1 MKLKL
6 EELSYQQNAIQ
17 SVVRVFEGTA
27 KNTFDNAT
35 IDGIRFNRCNL
46 NADQLKLNIKSVA
59 EENGI
64 SDDKSQISES
74 NNICVEMETGTGKT
88 LVYLKTIY
96 ELYKHYG
103 FTKFIILVPSVPIRQ
118 GVISTLKTFEKQL
131 NDIYGFTPDYFE
143 YSSKKLHEVGKF
155 AEEQHP
161 QIMIMTT
168 GAIVG
173 DDKIINREQREDLFD
188 NTPYIDVIGKTKPI
202 IIMDEPQE
210 GMDAEKTKPA
220 IDRLNPLF
228 KVRYSATHKK
238 DETNNLI
245 YRLTPYDSY
254 KQNLV
259 KKIEVLTVTE
269 KNDEATAKIEI
280 TEIKNGKGDPQA
292 KLNAWIRQAED
303 KIVFKPTVWLKVGD
317 NLGEKTKN
325 PSYADYKIERIY
337 KSMRDGKYRVQFT
350 NGTEVLEKQTAG
362 NLENIWAMQ
371 MEWLIH
377 RHLQKTEK
385 LKPQGIKCLSL
396 VFIDRVANYVGANP
410 IIKNLFVKKYRE
422 IYPEYHNGNAP
433 TDEQIESLQ
442 GYYFATVKNEYTD
455 SEKSMNSNK
464 EIYDLILRKKE
475 ELLSID
481 NPVQFVFSHSALGV
495 GWDNPN
501 VFNIATL
508 NNSYSD
514 IKKRQE
520 IGRGLRIAVNQQGE
534 RIYDGFDVSDDER
547 INELTVV
554 PNETYETFVSQYQ
567 DEIKAA
573 YGDTKDAPP
582 TKHTHKGEPKNTV
595 KVKINEN
602 AEIQAAFRR
611 FWQKIARKTDYT
623 VSFDEEKIIENA
635 VERINQITI
644 SDNVLEAESN
654 RIREFNEDG
663 AKREDGGSERIKQKS
678 VFNPLDLVEELSEN
692 TQLSYNAVFEIVRRI
707 TNHKEWIKNPLVF
720 VLKAAEI
727 IRHVE
732 LDCMVRGISYSI
744 TDEEFPLDFDKFVQ
758 EIEDGSYIDTPQH
771 GVFDKI
777 KLDSKSTPEREFAQ
791 NAEADNRVV
800 CFLKL
805 PSYYKISTP
814 FGNYEPDFGIVLK
827 RRELRNGTDEGEF
840 HFVVE
845 TKGTDNIDDFKKL
858 RESEVI
864 KIKCAR
870 KHFEALG
877 ITQSGDINFEAPI
890 QHYATFKD
898 RAQKITDPLN

>member
-6 EELSYQQNAIQ
+6 EELIYQQAAIQ
-17 SVVRVFEGTA
+17 SVVKVFEGTV

-35 IDGIRFNRCNL
+35 VDGIRFNRSNL
-46 NADQLKLNIKSVA
+46 GADQLKLNIKA
-59 EENGI
+59 ICEENGI
-64 SDDKSQISES
+64 TEDKAQISES
-74 NNICVEMETGTGKT
+74 KNLCVEMETGTGKT
-88 LVYLKTIY
+88 LVYIKTIY
-96 ELYKHYG
+96 ELHKHYG

-118 GVISTLKTFEKQL
+118 GILSTLKTFEKQL
-131 NDIYGFTPDYFE
+131 QDIYGFKPDYFE

-173 DDKIINREQREDLFD
+173 DNKILNRDQREDLFD
-188 NTPYIDVIGKTKPI
+188 NLPYVDVIGKTKPI
-202 IIMDEPQE
+202 VIMDEPQE
-210 GMDAEKTKPA
+210 GMDAEKTKK
-220 IDRLNPLF
+220 DLERLNALF
-228 KVRYSATHKK
+228 NIRYSATHKK
-238 DETNNLI
+238 DETYNLI

-280 TEIKNGKGDPQA
+280 DSIQNGKGDPKV
-292 KLNAWIRQAED
+292 KLKAWIRRAED
-303 KIVFKPTVWLKVGD
+303 KIVFQPTVWLKVDD
-317 NLGEKTKN
+317 NLGEKTNN
-325 PSYADYKIERIY
+325 PSYLDYKIERIY
-337 KSMRDGKYRVQFT
+337 KSLRDNKFRVQFT
-350 NGTEVLEKQTAG
+350 NGTEILEKQTAG
-362 NLENIWAMQ
+362 NLENIWSMQ

-377 RHLQKTEK
+377 RHLQKSER
-385 LKPQGIKCLSL
+385 LRPQGIKCLSL
-396 VFIDRVANYVGANP
+396 IFIDRVANYIGANP
-410 IIKNLFVKKYRE
+410 TIKNLFVKKYRE
-422 IYPEYHNGNAP
+422 IYPEYNNGKTPSDALIKD
-433 TDEQIESLQ
+433 TQ
-442 GYYFATVKNEYTD
+442 GFYFATVKNEFTD
-455 SEKSMNSNK
+455 NEKSMNSNK

-475 ELLSID
+475 ELLTLD
-481 NPVQFVFSHSALGV
+481 NPVQFIFSHSALGV

-520 IGRGLRIAVNQQGE
+520 IGRGLRIAVNQEGQ
-534 RIYDGFDVSDDER
+534 RIYDAFDVSDDER

-554 PNETYETFVSQYQ
+554 PNETYETFVTQYQ
-567 DEIKAA
+567 DEIKKA
-573 YGDTKDAPP
+573 YGDNKDAAP

-595 KVKINEN
+595 KVKLNEN

-623 VSFDEEKIIENA
+623 VSFEEEKIIEGA
-635 VERINQITI
+635 VERINKITI

-654 RIREFNEDG
+654 RIREFNENNVE
-663 AKREDGGSERIKQKS
+663 REDGGSERIKQKS
-678 VFNPLDLVEELSEN
+678 VFNPLDLIEELSEN
-692 TQLSYNAVFEIVRRI
+692 TQLSYNSVFEIVRRI
-707 TNHKEWIKNPLVF
+707 KNYNEWIKNPLVF

-727 IRHVE
+727 IRQEE
-732 LDCMVRGISYSI
+732 LFWMVRGINYTI
-744 TDEEFPLDFDKFVQ
+744 TDEEFPLNFEDFVK

-777 KLDSKSTPEREFAQ
+777 KIDSKSTPEREFAQ

-805 PSYYKISTP
+805 PSYYKIPTP
-814 FGNYEPDFGIVLK
+814 FGNYEPDFGIVLR
-827 RRELRNGTDEGEF
+827 RRELRNGKDEGEF

-845 TKGTDNIDDFKKL
+845 TKGTDNIDDLKKL
-858 RESEVI
+858 RESERI
-864 KIKCAR
+864 KIYCAR
-870 KHFEALG
+870 EHFKALG
-877 ITQSGDINFEAPI
+877 LQMNNDINFESPV
-890 QHYATFKD
+890 QHYETFKT
-898 RAQKITDPLN
+898 RAKKITDPL

>member
-6 EELSYQQNAIQ
+6 EELKYQQTAIQ
-17 SVVRVFEGTA
+17 SVVKVFEGTG

-35 IDGIRFNRCNL
+35 VDGIRSNRCNL
-46 NADQLKLNIKSVA
+46 NADELMLNIKAAS

-64 SDDKSQISES
+64 TEDKAQLSET
-74 NNICVEMETGTGKT
+74 NNLCVEMETGTGKT

-103 FTKFIILVPSVPIRQ
+103 FTKFIVLVPSVAIRQ
-118 GVISTLKTFEKQL
+118 GVLSTLQTFEKQL
-131 NDIYGFTPDYFE
+131 QDVYGFKPDYFE

-210 GMDAEKTKPA
+210 GMDAEKTKES
-220 IDRLNPLF
+220 IERLQPLY
-228 KVRYSATHKK
+228 KIRYSATHKK
-238 DETNNLI
+238 DETYNLI

-280 TEIKNGKGDPQA
+280 DSIQNGTGIKA
-292 KLNAWIRQAED
+292 KLKAWIRQAED
-303 KIVFKPTVWLKVGD
+303 KIVFKPTIWLKVGD
-317 NLGEKTKN
+317 NLGEKTNN
-325 PSYADYKIERIY
+325 PSYSDYKIERIY
-337 KSMRDGKYRVQFT
+337 KSMRDSKYRVQFA
-350 NGTEVLEKQTAG
+350 NGTEILEKQTAG

-377 RHLQKTEK
+377 RHFQKSER
-385 LKPQGIKCLSL
+385 LRPQGIKCLSL
-396 VFIDRVANYVGANP
+396 LFIDRVANYVGANP
-410 IIKNLFVKKYRE
+410 VIKSLFVKKYRE
-422 IYPEYHNGNAP
+422 IYPEYNNGKMP
-433 TDEQIESLQ
+433 TDELINNLQ
-442 GYYFATVKNEYTD
+442 GFYFATVKNEYTD
-455 SEKSMNSNK
+455 NEKSMNSNK

-475 ELLSID
+475 ELLSLD
-481 NPVQFVFSHSALGV
+481 NPVQFIFSHSALGV

-520 IGRGLRIAVNQQGE
+520 IGRGLRIAVNQQGQ
-534 RIYDGFDVSDDER
+534 RIYDAFDVSDDER

-554 PNETYETFVSQYQ
+554 PNETYETFVTQYQ
-567 DEIKAA
+567 DEIKKA
-573 YGDTKDAPP
+573 YGDTKDAAP

-595 KVKINEN
+595 KVKLNEN

-611 FWQKIARKTDYT
+611 FWQKISRKTDYT
-623 VSFDEEKIIENA
+623 VSFDEEKIIEGA
-635 VERINQITI
+635 VERINKITI

-654 RIREFNEDG
+654 RIREFTET
-663 AKREDGGSERIKQKS
+663 ATIREDGGSERIKQKS
-678 VFNPLDLVEELSEN
+678 VFSPIDLIEEISEN
-692 TQLSYNAVFEIVRRI
+692 TQLSYNSVFEVVRRI
-707 TNHKEWIKNPLVF
+707 KNYNEWIKNPLVF

-727 IRHVE
+727 IRQEE
-732 LDCMVRGISYSI
+732 LFWMVRGISYTI

-758 EIEDGSYIDTPQH
+758 EIEDGNYIDTPQH

-777 KLDSKSTPEREFAQ
+777 KIDSKSAPEREFAQ

-805 PSYYKISTP
+805 PSYYKIPTP
-814 FGNYEPDFGIVLK
+814 FGNYEPDFGIVLR
-827 RRELRNGTDEGEF
+827 RRELRNGNDEGEF

-845 TKGTDNIDDFKKL
+845 TKGTDNLDDDKKL
-858 RESEVI
+858 RPGERI
-864 KIKCAR
+864 KIKCAIE
-870 KHFEALG
+870 HFKALG
-877 ITQSGDINFEAPI
+877 ISGHGDINFEAPI
-890 QHYATFKD
+890 QHYETFKT
-898 RAQKITDPLN
+898 RAKRITDPLN

>member
-6 EELSYQQNAIQ
+6 EELKYQQDAID
-17 SVVRVFEGTA
+17 SLVKVFEGTA

-35 IDGIRFNRCNL
+35 VEGIRANRCNL
-46 NADQLKLNIKSVA
+46 DKDQLLLNIKAVS

-64 SDDKSQISES
+64 AEDKAHLSES
-74 NNICVEMETGTGKT
+74 NNLCVEMETGTGKT
-88 LVYLKTIY
+88 LVYIKTIY

-103 FTKFIILVPSVPIRQ
+103 FTKFIVLVPSVAIRQ
-118 GVISTLKTFEKQL
+118 GVISSLNIFGEQL
-131 NDIYGFTPDYFE
+131 QDVYGFKPDAFE

-155 AEEQHP
+155 AEEQFP

-210 GMDAEKTKPA
+210 GMDAEKTKES
-220 IDRLNPLF
+220 IERLQPLY
-228 KVRYSATHKK
+228 KIRYSATHKK
-238 DETNNLI
+238 DETYNLI

-280 TEIKNGKGDPQA
+280 DSIQNGKGDPKA
-292 KLNAWIRQAED
+292 KLNAWLRQAED

-317 NLGEKTKN
+317 NLGEKTNN

-350 NGTEVLEKQTAG
+350 NGTEILEKQTAG

-377 RHLQKTEK
+377 RHLQKSDR
-385 LKPQGIKCLSL
+385 LRPQGIKCLSL

-410 IIKNLFVKKYRE
+410 TIKNLFIKKYRE

-433 TDEQIESLQ
+433 TDELIESVQ
-442 GYYFATVKNEYTD
+442 GSYFATVKNEYTD
-455 SEKSMNSNK
+455 NEKSMNNNK
-464 EIYDLILRKKE
+464 EIYDLILRRKE
-475 ELLSID
+475 ELLTLE

-520 IGRGLRIAVNQQGE
+520 IGRGLRIAVNQQGQ
-534 RIYDGFDVSDDER
+534 RIYDAFDVSDDER

-554 PNETYETFVSQYQ
+554 PNETYETFVTQYQ
-567 DEIKAA
+567 DEIKKA
-573 YGDTKDAPP
+573 YGDTNEAAP

-595 KVKINEN
+595 KVKLNEN
-602 AEIQAAFRR
+602 AEIQASFRR

-623 VSFDEEKIIENA
+623 VSFDEEKIIEVA
-635 VERINQITI
+635 VERINTITI

-678 VFNPLDLVEELSEN
+678 VFNPIDLIEEISEN
-692 TQLSYNAVFEIVRRI
+692 TQLSYNSVFEIVRRI
-707 TNHKEWIKNPLVF
+707 KNYNEWIKNPLVF

-732 LDCMVRGISYSI
+732 LDWMVRGISYSI
-744 TDEEFPLDFDKFVQ
+744 TDEEFPLDFEKFVQ

-777 KLDSKSTPEREFAQ
+777 KMDSKSTPEREFAH

-805 PSYYKISTP
+805 PNYYKIPTP
-814 FGNYEPDFGIVLK
+814 FGNYEPDFGIVLR
-827 RRELRNGTDEGEF
+827 RRELRNGNDEGEF

-845 TKGTDNIDDFKKL
+845 TKGTDNENDFKKL
-858 RESEVI
+858 RESELI

-877 ITQSGDINFEAPI
+877 IAQNGDINFEAPI
-890 QHYATFKD
+890 QHYETFKT
-898 RAQKITDPLN
+898 RAKKITDPLN

>member
-6 EELSYQQNAIQ
+6 EELKYQQDAIK
-17 SVVRVFEGTA
+17 SVVKVFEGTA

-35 IDGIRFNRCNL
+35 TDSVRFNRCNL
-46 NADQLKLNIKSVA
+46 DDDQSKLNIIAVC
-59 EENGI
+59 ENNGI
-64 SDDKSQISES
+64 PKERANISKSK
-74 NNICVEMETGTGKT
+74 NLCVEMETGTGKT
-88 LVYLKTIY
+88 LVYLETIY
-96 ELYKHYG
+96 ELHKHYG

-118 GVISTLKTFEKQL
+118 GVLSTLKTFEKQL

-210 GMDAEKTKPA
+210 GMDADKTKPA

-228 KVRYSATHKK
+228 KIRYSATHKK

-280 TEIKNGKGDPQA
+280 DSIQNGKGDPKA

-317 NLGEKTKN
+317 NLGEKTNN
-325 PSYADYKIERIY
+325 PSYAGYKIERIY

-350 NGTEVLEKQTAG
+350 NGTEILEKQTAG
-362 NLENIWAMQ
+362 NLKNIWAMQ
-371 MEWLIH
+371 MEWLIY

-385 LKPQGIKCLSL
+385 LKAQGIKCLSL
-396 VFIDRVANYVGANP
+396 VFIDRVANYIGANP
-410 IIKNLFVKKYRE
+410 IIKNLFVNKYRE
-422 IYPEYHNGNAP
+422 IYPEYYGGKTP
-433 TDEQIESLQ
+433 TDELIESVQ
-442 GYYFATVKNEYTD
+442 GFYFATVKNEYTD
-455 SEKSMNSNK
+455 SEKSMNGNK

-475 ELLSID
+475 ELLSMD
-481 NPVQFVFSHSALGV
+481 NPVQFIFSHSALGV

-520 IGRGLRIAVNQQGE
+520 IGRGLRIAVNQEGQ

-554 PNETYETFVSQYQ
+554 PNETYETFVAQYQ
-567 DEIKAA
+567 DEIKKA
-573 YGDTKDAPP
+573 YGDDKDAPP

-595 KVKINEN
+595 KVRLNEN

-611 FWQKIARKTDYT
+611 FWSKIARKTDYT
-623 VSFDEEKIIENA
+623 VSFNEESIISGA
-635 VERINQITI
+635 VERISKITI

-678 VFNPLDLVEELSEN
+678 VFNPIDLIGEISEN
-692 TQLSYNAVFEIVRRI
+692 TQLSYNSVFQIVRQI
-707 TNHKEWIKNPLVF
+707 KNYNEWIKNPLVF
-720 VLKAAEI
+720 TLKAAEI
-727 IRHVE
+727 IRDEE
-732 LDCMVRGISYSI
+732 LTWMVRGIKYTV
-744 TDEEFPLDFDKFVQ
+744 TDEEFPLDFEKFVQ
-758 EIEDGSYIDTPQH
+758 EIEDGSFVDTPQH

-777 KLDSKSTPEREFAQ
+777 KIDGNSTPEREFAK

-805 PSYYKISTP
+805 PGYYKIKTP
-814 FGNYEPDFGIVLK
+814 YGNYEPDFGIVLR
-827 RRELRNGTDEGEF
+827 RRELRHGADEGEF

-845 TKGTDNIDDFKKL
+845 TKGTDNIDDLKKL
-858 RESEVI
+858 RESERI
-864 KIKCAR
+864 KIYCAR
-870 KHFEALG
+870 EHFKALG
-877 ITQSGDINFEAPI
+877 LQMNNDINFESPI
-890 QHYATFKD
+890 QHYETFKT
-898 RAQKITDPLN
+898 RAKKITDPL

>member
-6 EELSYQQNAIQ
+6 EELDYQQSAIL
-17 SVVRVFEGTA
+17 SVVKIFEGTA

-46 NADQLKLNIKSVA
+46 GDDQLKLNIKAIS

-64 SDDKSQISES
+64 SEDKAQISES
-74 NNICVEMETGTGKT
+74 KNLCVEMETGTGKT

-118 GVISTLKTFEKQL
+118 GVLSTLKTFEKQL

-161 QIMIMTT
+161 NIMIMTT

-210 GMDAEKTKPA
+210 GMDADKTKPA
-220 IDRLNPLF
+220 INRLNPLYRI
-228 KVRYSATHKK
+228 RYSATHKK
-238 DETNNLI
+238 DETYNLI
-245 YRLTPYDSY
+245 YRLTPYHSY

-280 TEIKNGKGDPQA
+280 AEIKNGKGDPQI
-292 KLNAWIRQAED
+292 KLNAWLLQAED
-303 KIVFKPTVWLKVGD
+303 KIVFKATVWLKVGD

-325 PSYADYKIERIY
+325 PSYTDYKIERIY

-350 NGTEVLEKQTAG
+350 NGTEIVERQTAG

-385 LKPQGIKCLSL
+385 LQAHGIKCLSL
-396 VFIDRVANYVGANP
+396 IFIDRVANYIGANP
-410 IIKNLFVKKYRE
+410 VIKNLFVKKYRE
-422 IYPEYHNGNAP
+422 IYPEYNGGKTP
-433 TDEQIESLQ
+433 TDELIESIQ
-442 GYYFATVKNEYTD
+442 GFYFATVKNEYTD

-475 ELLSID
+475 ELLTLE
-481 NPVQFVFSHSALGV
+481 NPVQFIFSHSALGV

-520 IGRGLRIAVNQQGE
+520 IGRGLRIAVNQEGQ
-534 RIYDGFDVSDDER
+534 RIYDGFDVSDETR
-547 INELTVV
+547 INELTIV
-554 PNETYETFVSQYQ
+554 PNETYETFVAQYQ
-567 DEIKAA
+567 DEIKKA
-573 YGDTKDAPP
+573 YGDNKDAPP

-595 KVKINEN
+595 KVKLNEN

-623 VSFDEEKIIENA
+623 VSFDEEKIIEGA
-635 VERINQITI
+635 VDRINQITI

-654 RIREFNEDG
+654 RIREFNENSVEQ
-663 AKREDGGSERIKQKS
+663 EDGGSERIKQKS
-678 VFNPLDLVEELSEN
+678 VFNPLDLIEELSEN
-692 TQLSYNAVFEIVRRI
+692 TQLSYKAVFRI
-707 TNHKEWIKNPLVF
+707 TQGIERNYKEWIKNPLVF

-727 IRHVE
+727 IRQEE
-732 LDCMVRGISYSI
+732 LDSMVRGISYSV

-758 EIEDGSYIDTPQH
+758 EIEDGSYVDTPHH

-777 KLDSKSTPEREFAQ
+777 KIDSKSTPEREFAQ
-791 NAEADNRVV
+791 NAESDNRVV

-805 PSYYKISTP
+805 PSYYKIPTP
-814 FGNYEPDFGIVLK
+814 FGNYEPDFGIVLR
-827 RRELRNGTDEGEF
+827 RRELRNGNDEGEF

-845 TKGTDNIDDFKKL
+845 TKGTDNLDDDKKL
-858 RESEVI
+858 RPGERI
-864 KIKCAR
+864 KIKCAV
-870 KHFEALG
+870 KHFKALG
-877 ITQSGDINFEAPI
+877 IAGNGDINFEAPI
-890 QHYATFKD
+890 QHYETFKT
-898 RAQKITDPLN
+898 RAKKITDPL